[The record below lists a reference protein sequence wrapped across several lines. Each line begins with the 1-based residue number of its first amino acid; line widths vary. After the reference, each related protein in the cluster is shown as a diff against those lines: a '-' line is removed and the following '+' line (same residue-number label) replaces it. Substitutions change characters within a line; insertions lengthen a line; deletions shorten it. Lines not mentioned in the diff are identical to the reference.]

1 VKFGFHHR
9 GLEYPVAVEEAVMEK
24 TAVKLVLTLAVVAL
38 LGLAASGA
46 LDRAGFEYTER
57 SFKRALVTFAVAR
70 GLNAVISVAQGTEI
84 AVEPAGVGVNFTP
97 GQVLDP
103 VNDLVEQ
110 FSWVMLASAT
120 ALGLQR
126 LLLELFATLGFTG
139 LLAVVWLVVLVLLWL
154 PHLAPR
160 ARAGLLRLGVLL
172 LALRFAV
179 PLLALTGELFYS
191 GFLHERYASS
201 TERIEQVTGT
211 IREINA
217 GAEREAP
224 AAEVDPTLL
233 DRVRRAYQSAVA
245 ALDVGSYLQKYE
257 QAAADVSEQV
267 INLIVVFVVQTVL
280 LPLLFLWG
288 LLRGVGWLWRL
299 PVPLPGRRAEPAA
312 QGEDT
317 VP

>member
-1 VKFGFHHR
+1 
-9 GLEYPVAVEEAVMEK
+9 MEK

-46 LDRAGFEYTER
+46 FDRAGFEYTER

-103 VNDLVEQ
+103 INDLVEQ

-126 LLLELFATLGFTG
+126 LLLELFASAGFTW
-139 LLAVVWLVVLVLLWL
+139 LLAAAWLLALVLLWL
-154 PHLAPR
+154 PRLAPGVG
-160 ARAGLLRLGVLL
+160 AWLLRLGLL
-172 LALRFAV
+172 LLVLRFVV

-191 GFLHERYASS
+191 GFLHERYAAS
-201 TERIEQVTGT
+201 TERIEQVAGS
-211 IREINA
+211 IREINE
-217 GAEREAP
+217 GAERDAP
-224 AAEVDPTLL
+224 AAEADPSLL

-245 ALDVGSYLQKYE
+245 AADVGSYLERYQ

-267 INLIVVFVVQTVL
+267 INLIVVFLVQTVL

-288 LLRGVGWLWRL
+288 LVRGIGWLWRL
-299 PVPLPGRRAEPAA
+299 PPARRAEPAV
-312 QGEDT
+312 QGDD
-317 VP
+317 PGPGCQS